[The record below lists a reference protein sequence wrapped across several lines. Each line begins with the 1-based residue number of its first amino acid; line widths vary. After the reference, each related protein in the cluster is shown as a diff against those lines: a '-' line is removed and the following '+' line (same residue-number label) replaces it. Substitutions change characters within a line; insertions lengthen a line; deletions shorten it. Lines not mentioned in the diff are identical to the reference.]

1 MEGRVGRRR
10 TQSALP
16 WVLLAGAP
24 GVGTAIVLLWLGDY
38 GPAVRW
44 SVTLGLA
51 SSWIALALVLKTRLQ
66 RPLHIVANLLAALRH
81 GDYSIRA
88 RGAGTNNPLAL
99 TLHEVNELEALLRS
113 QRLDAAEA
121 SGSLRHVLDVVGI
134 AVFAFDEQQCLRLV
148 NQAGEHLLGL
158 SEPDA
163 LGKTATQ
170 IGLGETLTGVAPRT
184 IERNDP
190 TGIRR
195 WQVRR
200 SAIRLA
206 GRRLT
211 LVVLTDLSSAL
222 REEERETW
230 RRLVRVLSH
239 EINNSLTPIKSIVA
253 SIRARLR
260 QDPLP
265 ANWSGEVE
273 RGLEIVSGRA
283 EGLERFMSAY
293 ARLARLPPPTLVEVD
308 LPDCI
313 HRVAKLETR
322 MTVAV
327 LNGPAAPVKA
337 DPDQLE
343 QALLNLV
350 RNAVDAARQT
360 DGGVTIRWR
369 TSDRHVEIL
378 VEDEGPG
385 IAETDNL
392 FVPFYSTKADGAG
405 IGLVLARHI
414 AESHNG
420 ALDLLNR
427 TDTRGAQARLRLPT
441 AVGRTTN
448 LL

>member
-1 MEGRVGRRR
+1 MGASGGRWR

-24 GVGTAIVLLWLGDY
+24 GVGAAIVLLWLADY
-38 GPAVRW
+38 GAPVRW

-51 SSWIALALVLKTRLQ
+51 GSWIVLALVLTTRLH
-66 RPLHIVANLLAALRH
+66 RPLRIVANVLAALRQ
-81 GDYSIRA
+81 GDYSVRA

-99 TLHEVNELEALLRS
+99 TLHEVNELEGLLRS

-121 SGSLRHVLDVVGI
+121 SGSLRHVLDAVDI

-148 NQAGEHLLGL
+148 NHAGEHLIGL
-158 SEPDA
+158 PEREA
-163 LGKTATQ
+163 TGRTAAA
-170 IGLGETLTGVAPRT
+170 IGLGETLTGAAPRT

-206 GRRLT
+206 GRHLT

-222 REEERETW
+222 RDEERETW
-230 RRLVRVLSH
+230 QRLVRVLSH

-253 SIRARLR
+253 SIRAILC

-265 ANWSGEVE
+265 ADWSGDVD

-293 ARLARLPPPTLVEVD
+293 ARLARLPRPNLVEVD
-308 LPDCI
+308 LADCI

-322 MTVAV
+322 RTVAV
-327 LNGPAAPVKA
+327 RDGDAITVRA

-350 RNAVDAARQT
+350 RNAADAARQT
-360 DGGVTIRWR
+360 GGGVTVGWR
-369 TSDRHVEIL
+369 TVDRHVEIL

-392 FVPFYSTKADGAG
+392 FVPFYSTKSDGAG

-414 AESHNG
+414 AESHDG
-420 ALDLLNR
+420 ALELVNR
-427 TDTRGAQARLRLPT
+427 VDTQGAQARFRLPAT
-441 AVGRTTN
+441 ADDP
-448 LL
+448 

>member
-1 MEGRVGRRR
+1 MGSSGRRR
-10 TQSALP
+10 THSALP

-24 GVGTAIVLLWLGDY
+24 GVGTAIVLLWIADY
-38 GPAVRW
+38 GTAVRW

-51 SSWIALALVLKTRLQ
+51 GAWIVLGLVLKTRLH
-66 RPLHIVANLLAALRH
+66 RPLRIVANLLAAVRQ
-81 GDYSIRA
+81 GDYSVRA

-99 TLHEVNELEALLRS
+99 TLHEVNALEELLRRE
-113 QRLDAAEA
+113 RLDAAEA
-121 SGSLRHVLDVVGI
+121 SGSLQHVLDAVGM
-134 AVFAFDEQQCLRLV
+134 AVFAFDDEQRLHLV
-148 NQAGEHLLGL
+148 NRAGEHL
-158 SEPDA
+158 
-163 LGKTATQ
+163 
-170 IGLGETLTGVAPRT
+170 IGLAERDATGQAAADIGLHETLTGRAPRT
-184 IERNDP
+184 IERSDP
-190 TGIRR
+190 TGVRR

-206 GRRLT
+206 GKRLT

-253 SIRARLR
+253 SIRALLR
-260 QDPLP
+260 RDPLP
-265 ANWSGEVE
+265 ADWSSDVE

-293 ARLARLPPPTLVEVD
+293 ARLARLPPPNLVECD
-308 LPDCI
+308 LADCI
-313 HRVAKLETR
+313 QRVAKLETR

-327 LNGPAAPVKA
+327 QEGPGVSVRA

-350 RNAVDAARQT
+350 RNAADAALQT
-360 DGGVTIRWR
+360 GGGVAVRWR
-369 TSDRHVEIL
+369 TIDEHLEIL

-414 AESHNG
+414 AESHDG
-420 ALDLLNR
+420 ALDLVNR
-427 TDTRGAQARLRLPT
+427 SAVRGARASLRLPVAT
-441 AVGRTTN
+441 RES
-448 LL
+448 

>member
-1 MEGRVGRRR
+1 MGTSGGRRR
-10 TQSALP
+10 THSALP

-24 GVGTAIVLLWLGDY
+24 GVGTAIVLVWLADY
-38 GPAVRW
+38 GAAVRW
-44 SVTLGLA
+44 SVSLGLA
-51 SSWIALALVLKTRLQ
+51 GSWIVLALVLKTRLH
-66 RPLHIVANLLAALRH
+66 RPLRIVANLLAALRQ
-81 GDYSIRA
+81 GDYSMRA

-99 TLHEVNELEALLRS
+99 TLHEFNELEELLRS

-121 SGSLRHVLDVVGI
+121 SGSLRHVLDAVGI
-134 AVFAFDEQQCLRLV
+134 AVFAFDEHQCLRLV
-148 NQAGEHLLGL
+148 NQAGEHLIGL
-158 SEPDA
+158 PEDEATGS
-163 LGKTATQ
+163 TAAD
-170 IGLGETLTGVAPRT
+170 IGLGETLTGAAPRT

-222 REEERETW
+222 RDEERETW

-253 SIRARLR
+253 SIRAILR

-265 ANWSGEVE
+265 ADWSGDVE

-293 ARLARLPPPTLVEVD
+293 ARLARLPPPSLVDVD
-308 LPDCI
+308 LADCI

-327 LNGPAAPVKA
+327 QDGQAVTVRA

-350 RNAVDAARQT
+350 RNAADAARQT
-360 DGGVTIRWR
+360 DGGVTVRWR
-369 TSDRHVEIL
+369 TMDRHVEIL

-414 AESHNG
+414 AESHDG
-420 ALDLLNR
+420 ALDLANR
-427 TDTRGAQARLRLPT
+427 TDTQGAQARFRLPAT
-441 AVGRTTN
+441 ADDR
-448 LL
+448 

>member
-1 MEGRVGRRR
+1 M
-10 TQSALP
+10 
-16 WVLLAGAP
+16 
-24 GVGTAIVLLWLGDY
+24 GTAIVLVWLADY

-51 SSWIALALVLKTRLQ
+51 GSWIVLGLVLKTRLH
-66 RPLHIVANLLAALRH
+66 RPLRIVANLLAALRQ
-81 GDYSIRA
+81 GDYSMRA
-88 RGAGTNNPLAL
+88 RGADTNNPLAL
-99 TLHEVNELEALLRS
+99 TLHEVNELEELLRS

-121 SGSLRHVLDVVGI
+121 SGSLRHVLDAVGI

-148 NQAGEHLLGL
+148 NHAGEHLLGL

-163 LGKTATQ
+163 LGKTATD
-170 IGLGETLTGVAPRT
+170 IGLHETLTGAAPRT

-200 SAIRLA
+200 SAIRVA

-239 EINNSLTPIKSIVA
+239 EINNSLTPIKSIVT
-253 SIRARLR
+253 SIRALLR
-260 QDPLP
+260 HDPLP
-265 ANWSGEVE
+265 ADWSGDVQ

-308 LPDCI
+308 LADCI

-327 LNGPAAPVKA
+327 LDGPAASVKA

-350 RNAVDAARQT
+350 RNAADAAQQT
-360 DGGVTIRWR
+360 DGGVAIRWR
-369 TSDRHVEIL
+369 TRDRHVEIL

-414 AESHNG
+414 AESHDG
-420 ALDLLNR
+420 ALDLVNR
-427 TDTRGAQARLRLPT
+427 TETCGAQARFRLP
-441 AVGRTTN
+441 AAADDP
-448 LL
+448 